1 MPSFATI
8 VDRGGGKALIR
19 LLALLLALAVSSP
32 MLFAQDWDH
41 LNGRD
46 KVHDPTGA
54 WLITAGGDQFTLIT
68 FHSGGTV
75 TEDIQG
81 ESAFDPAAPG
91 SNIINSPESGVWQ
104 KIGSKTFA
112 ATFLTIEY
120 EAPSGNFHQFDRV
133 QFTGELKSSNQM
145 TLTALI
151 TFFDANGHQLGDAIP
166 STANGVRIPL
176 QVLPST
182 SDTIPVPP
190 AP

>member
-1 MPSFATI
+1 MKTEISIDPL
-8 VDRGGGKALIR
+8 GGKRLNQ
-19 LLALLLALAVSSP
+19 LLALFVASALIPSTLLAQPVDQ
-32 MLFAQDWDH
+32 FK
-41 LNGRD
+41 GD
-46 KVHDPTGA
+46 KGHDPTGA
-54 WLITAGGDQFTLIT
+54 WLIKGAQGQYILTV
-68 FHSGGTV
+68 FHNGGTLTGDV
-75 TEDIQG
+75 QG